1 MSSSSEKRRWGALLQ
16 MVERHEAD
24 LVSRVGKA
32 VKYHVICAF
41 APQLDRAGRRA
52 DDDAHALPVRVE
64 GKRMQQLVDLHSK
77 RRSAGSIR
85 TANHCRGEAL
95 LAPKSE
101 PQRTAERFG

>member
-64 GKRMQQLVDLHSK
+64 GKRMQQLVDLHSECFQK
-77 RRSAGSIR
+77 RRIDP
-85 TANHCRGEAL
+85 HCESL
-95 LAPKSE
+95 
-101 PQRTAERFG
+101 